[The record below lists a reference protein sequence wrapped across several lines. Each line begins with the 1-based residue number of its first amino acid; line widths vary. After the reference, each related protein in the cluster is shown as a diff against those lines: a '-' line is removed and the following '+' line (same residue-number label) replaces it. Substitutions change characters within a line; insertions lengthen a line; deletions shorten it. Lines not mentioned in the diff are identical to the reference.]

1 MINLTEEERKA
12 IIRLHALL
20 GDEVQTPEPQVY
32 VWELFDG
39 YVNLDAFTSAVE
51 KIKEDV

>member
-12 IIRLHALL
+12 IIGLHELL
-20 GDEVQTPEPQVY
+20 GSEVQTPESQAY
-32 VWELFDG
+32 AWEFFDE

-51 KIKEDV
+51 KIRECI

>member
-1 MINLTEEERKA
+1 MINLTEEERKS
-12 IIRLHALL
+12 IIRLHELL
-20 GDEVQTPEPQVY
+20 GDEVQTPEQQVY
-32 VWELFDG
+32 AWELFDE